1 MRRISNAVMP
11 HGSSTLWGAI
21 RRAYG
26 ATRDR
31 VDGQGWTTPLVD
43 DFFSRQCVASFTG
56 TRTYIDPAVIAKINE
71 KSARLEIVDLAV
83 VRT

>member
-11 HGSSTLWGAI
+11 HGRSTLWGAI

-43 DFFSRQCVASFTG
+43 DFFRAS
-56 TRTYIDPAVIAKINE
+56 VLL
-71 KSARLEIVDLAV
+71 RLRAQGH
-83 VRT
+83 T